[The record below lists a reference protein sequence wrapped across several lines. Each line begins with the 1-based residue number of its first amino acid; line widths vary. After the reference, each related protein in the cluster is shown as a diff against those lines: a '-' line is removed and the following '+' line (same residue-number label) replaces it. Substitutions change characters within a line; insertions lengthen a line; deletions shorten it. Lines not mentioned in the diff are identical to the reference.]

1 MSTTVGKSTSG
12 ERSTSAVNSSPDR
25 TRWVNRRIRPELSSE
40 DDGGHFMLV
49 EVDTVASWVFV
60 YTSPDRSGPNPEL
73 SYRRR
78 GSLLGGVTSPR
89 LFMRAAGL

>member
-1 MSTTVGKSTSG
+1 VSTTVGKSTSG

-49 EVDTVASWVFV
+49 EVDTVAS
-60 YTSPDRSGPNPEL
+60 
-73 SYRRR
+73 
-78 GSLLGGVTSPR
+78 
-89 LFMRAAGL
+89 